1 MPFWYHIFWINYP
14 VLDEKLLWRCVLC
27 YQNEKK
33 INFGIIK
40 LLHVNESLMYKVKN
54 VIPDFEKM
62 EIWYH
67 KIVEF
72 G

>member
-1 MPFWYHIFWINYP
+1 M
-14 VLDEKLLWRCVLC
+14 C